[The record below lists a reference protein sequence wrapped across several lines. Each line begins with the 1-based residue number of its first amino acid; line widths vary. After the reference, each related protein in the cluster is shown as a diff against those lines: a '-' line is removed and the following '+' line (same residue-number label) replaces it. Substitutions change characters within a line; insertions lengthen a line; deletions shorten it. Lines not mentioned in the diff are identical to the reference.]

1 MNVNLQTTGEN
12 NLISQIQNN
21 QAIQIKDSDQI
32 KLTTIQTQTQ
42 TQTTQGPSKLVLT
55 NAQQS
60 SP

>member
-1 MNVNLQTTGEN
+1 VNLQTTEEN

-21 QAIQIKDSDQI
+21 QAIQIKESDQI
-32 KLTTIQTQTQ
+32 KLTTIQTQ

>member
-21 QAIQIKDSDQI
+21 QAIQIKESDQI
-32 KLTTIQTQTQ
+32 KLTTIQTQ

>member
-1 MNVNLQTTGEN
+1 VNVNLQTTGEN

>member
-1 MNVNLQTTGEN
+1 VNVNLQTTGEN

-21 QAIQIKDSDQI
+21 QAIQIKESDQI

>member
-1 MNVNLQTTGEN
+1 MNVNLQTTEEN

-21 QAIQIKDSDQI
+21 QAIQIKESDQI
-32 KLTTIQTQTQ
+32 KLTTIQTQ

>member
-1 MNVNLQTTGEN
+1 VNVNLQTTEEN
-12 NLISQIQNN
+12 NLISHIQNN
-21 QAIQIKDSDQI
+21 QAIQIKESDQI
-32 KLTTIQTQTQ
+32 KLTTIQTQ